1 MTERIVLNNSPI
13 PFVILGPM
21 GRKNVFILRSSNV
34 TLDLLGCAIVNGK
47 RPSGLYSFSE
57 SFFQINK
64 SRNIIRTKPVE
75 ILKVSETDSD
85 ERLSEYIF
93 CWSGNCNFQ
102 DGKQIAEMFELHISS
117 ILHAI
122 ENNDIEQ
129 AEFQISSIIYLC
141 NLANET
147 FFVKQ
152 KRSFNMKFAY
162 TIFLAVFF
170 LLSIKYISSL
180 KIGQILYVLA
190 TLFLVSFALVI
201 IQVII
206 QVIIRRLA
214 GNRFRRYRR
223 YNGGKHL

>member
-1 MTERIVLNNSPI
+1 MTERIVLNNSPV

-21 GRKNVFILRSSNV
+21 GRKNVFILRSSDV
-34 TLDLLGCAIVNGK
+34 TLDLLGCAIINGK

-64 SRNIIRTKPVE
+64 SHNIIRTKPVD
-75 ILKVSETDSD
+75 IVKVSESDSD

-147 FFVKQ
+147 FFVKR
-152 KRSFNMKFAY
+152 KRSFNMKITY
-162 TIFLAVFF
+162 TLSFAVFV
-170 LLSIKYISSL
+170 LLVSRYFSSL
-180 KIGQILYVLA
+180 KIGQMSYALVF
-190 TLFLVSFALVI
+190 LFFSFAMVI
-201 IQVII
+201 IQIII
-206 QVIIRRLA
+206 QIIIRRFA
-214 GNRFRRYRR
+214 ENRFRRYRR